1 MPRNIHPDPF
11 FSIWGDMDES
21 TVNTLKSVNVAQT
34 QNNQGISLF
43 KVPVNVFAGQ
53 KSVAEDTRFC
63 RSSLFICCSCSCEL
77 V

>member
-1 MPRNIHPDPF
+1 MLHNIHPDLF

-34 QNNQGISLF
+34 QNNQCISLF

-53 KSVAEDTRFC
+53 KPIAEDTRLC
-63 RSSLFICCSCSCEL
+63 RSGFFICCSCSCEL